1 MKRIILALVL
11 ILVTSTAHA
20 APKIESVVMD
30 AALAKL
36 ATGTMARYVS
46 GASAPADLAAAVT
59 ATLASKVLTAA
70 TPPLVT
76 GVLNGSYTANTGDT
90 SGRKLSL
97 AAQTDMTPAADGTVT
112 HVCVDDGTVLL
123 GCTTIT
129 SQAVTTI
136 QSWNAAAVDLW
147 EIRASQ

>member
-11 ILVTSTAHA
+11 ILVTSTAYA

-46 GASAPADLAAAVT
+46 GASAPADRAAAVT
-59 ATLASKVLTAA
+59 ATLASVVVTA
-70 TPPLVT
+70 
-76 GVLNGSYTANTGDT
+76 GSGNGDFLIAAGDT
-90 SGRKLSL
+90 SGRKLTL
-97 AAQTDMTPAADGTVT
+97 LAQTGMTPAANGTVT

-136 QSWNAAAVDLW
+136 QSWNAAEVDLW